1 MTVNELK
8 GVLEV
13 LISQGLENNIVVFD
27 NENVEFEVDGYNILE
42 DKKIKLW

>member
-1 MTVNELK
+1 MTVKELK
-8 GVLEV
+8 EILEA
-13 LISQGLENNIVVFD
+13 LINQGLENSIVVFD